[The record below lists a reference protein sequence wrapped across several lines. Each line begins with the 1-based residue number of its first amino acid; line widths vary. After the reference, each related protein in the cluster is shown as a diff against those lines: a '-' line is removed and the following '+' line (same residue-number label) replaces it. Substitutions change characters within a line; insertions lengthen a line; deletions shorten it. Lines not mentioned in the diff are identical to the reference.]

1 MSKITT
7 LLFDLGGVIITLDE
21 QQAIRR
27 FSEIGLQEA
36 IASLDPYTQTGIF
49 GKLEAGIIDDDQ
61 FRREASL
68 LAKKDVSWQ
77 ECLYAWTGYCGGVPQ
92 RNLDKLKE
100 LRDRGLRLVLVS
112 NTNPFMMHWA
122 MSSEFDGKGN
132 PLQSYFDKI
141 YMSYKIKAMKPDKA
155 FFEAVIEGE
164 NLNPGECLFIDDGQ
178 RNIDAARLLGFN
190 TFKAENGADW
200 TNIIDSLI

>member
-155 FFEAVIEGE
+155 FFEAVIKGE